1 MTKCIVLGEDN
12 SVQPVKKPIKFIW
25 VVTNEK
31 LANTAKQVDNACGK
45 PNQFAHVELV
55 QQASSK
61 DYFDVMFAYDQNRND
76 GCLYL
81 GHWNDG
87 VVE

>member
-1 MTKCIVLGEDN
+1 MTQCTILGGPKMKE
-12 SVQPVKKPIKFIW
+12 QKKKPIEFIW